1 MDMNLFEAIK
11 DRKSY
16 LKEKKIK
23 LYAFQL
29 LKALQYMHKSGIFH
43 RDIKPENILLKEDH
57 LVLADL
63 GSCKGIY
70 SKPPFTEYVSTR
82 WYRAPECI
90 MTNGYYNYK
99 MDMWGVGCVLFEIT
113 TLFPLFPGDNELD
126 QMQKIQNILGCPS
139 QEVMNQY
146 KKCSFDHVNEINIS
160 FNKKGCGIN
169 KYMPH
174 SSPEFID
181 LIMKMLNYNPEERY
195 SAKQALQH
203 PFFKD
208 LVESNST
215 ANNNSQKMPI
225 GMNTNQTTIM
235 KSFINESLSIIKS
248 TEESQNNIIIKKKG
262 KENKIPPYLL
272 PCVKRSNGDQHS
284 NRSGNDSYSEENSL
298 QQQQQQ
304 QKIKLPKLGKL
315 KFNNVPVE
323 NKNNSILEYNNNNNN
338 NNCTQYLKGVSM
350 SKKMNMLKQKYVS
363 PYSQKVIFNM
373 PKH

>member
-16 LKEKKIK
+16 LKEKIIK
-23 LYAFQL
+23 LYAYQL
-29 LKALQYMHKSGIFH
+29 LKALNYMHKSGIFH
-43 RDIKPENILLKEDH
+43 RDIKPENILLKDDH

-113 TLFPLFPGDNELD
+113 TLIPLFPGDNELD
-126 QMQKIQNILGCPS
+126 QMQKIQNVLGAPS
-139 QEVMNQY
+139 QEVLNQY
-146 KKCSFDHVNEINIS
+146 KKCSFDHVNDINVS
-160 FNKKGCGIN
+160 TTKKGCGIN
-169 KYMPH
+169 KYLSH

-181 LIMKMLNYNPEERY
+181 LILKMLNYNPEERL

-208 LVESNST
+208 ISDVNTNSKIT
-215 ANNNSQKMPI
+215 I
-225 GMNTNQTTIM
+225 GMNTNQTLM

-248 TEESQNNIIIKKKG
+248 TEDSQNNIIIQKKKLN
-262 KENKIPPYLL
+262 KDSSSKIPSYLL
-272 PCVKRSNGDQHS
+272 PSVKRNNNGEQHS
-284 NRSGNDSYSEENSL
+284 NRSGNNDSYSEENSL
-298 QQQQQQ
+298 GQQQQQPLKVKLPRLG
-304 QKIKLPKLGKL
+304 KIKYS
-315 KFNNVPVE
+315 NVGIE
-323 NKNNSILEYNNNNNN
+323 NKNNSIVDYNSN

-363 PYSQKVIFNM
+363 PYSQKVIFNL
-373 PKH
+373 PKHN

>member
-16 LKEKKIK
+16 LKEKIIK
-23 LYAFQL
+23 LYAYQL
-29 LKALQYMHKSGIFH
+29 LKALNYMHKSGIFH
-43 RDIKPENILLKEDH
+43 RDIKPENILLKDDH

-113 TLFPLFPGDNELD
+113 TLIPLFPGDNELD
-126 QMQKIQNILGCPS
+126 QMQKIQNVLGAPS
-139 QEVMNQY
+139 QEVLNQY
-146 KKCSFDHVNEINIS
+146 KKCSFDHVNDINVS
-160 FNKKGCGIN
+160 TTKKGCGIN
-169 KYMPH
+169 KYLSH

-181 LIMKMLNYNPEERY
+181 LILKMLNYNPEERL

-208 LVESNST
+208 ISDVNTNSKIT
-215 ANNNSQKMPI
+215 I
-225 GMNTNQTTIM
+225 GMNTNQTLM

-248 TEESQNNIIIKKKG
+248 TEDSQNNIIIQKKKLN
-262 KENKIPPYLL
+262 KDSSSKIPSYLL
-272 PCVKRSNGDQHS
+272 PSVKRNNNGEQHS
-284 NRSGNDSYSEENSL
+284 NRSGNNDSYSEDNSL
-298 QQQQQQ
+298 GQQQQQPLKVKLPRLG
-304 QKIKLPKLGKL
+304 KIK
-315 KFNNVPVE
+315 FSNVGIE
-323 NKNNSILEYNNNNNN
+323 NKNNSIVDYNSN

-363 PYSQKVIFNM
+363 PYSQKVIFNL
-373 PKH
+373 PKHN

>member
-1 MDMNLFEAIK
+1 MNLFESITG
-11 DRKSY
+11 RKKY

-23 LYAFQL
+23 LYAYQL

-43 RDIKPENILLKEDH
+43 RDIKPENILLKDEH

-99 MDMWGVGCVLFEIT
+99 MDIWGVGCVLFEIT

-126 QMQKIQNILGCPS
+126 QMQKIQNVLGSPS
-139 QEVMNQY
+139 QEVINQY
-146 KKCSFDHVNEINIS
+146 KKSSFDHVSDITIS
-160 FNKKGCGIN
+160 YNKKGCGIN
-169 KYMPH
+169 KYLSH

-181 LIMKMLNYNPEERY
+181 LIMKMLNYNPEERL

-208 LVESNST
+208 LAETNT
-215 ANNNSQKMPI
+215 NNSSQKQMI
-225 GMNTNQTTIM
+225 GLTANQTTLM
-235 KSFINESLSIIKS
+235 KSFVNDSLSIIKG
-248 TEESQNNIIIKKKG
+248 TEESQNNIITKKKG
-262 KENKIPPYLL
+262 MNKESSNKIPAYLL
-272 PCVKRSNGDQHS
+272 PSVKRSNGDHS
-284 NRSGNDSYSEENSL
+284 NRSGNDSFSDENSL
-298 QQQQQQ
+298 QQQQQI
-304 QKIKLPKLGKL
+304 KIKLPKLGKF
-315 KFNNVPVE
+315 KFNGGNAIE
-323 NKNNSILEYNNNNNN
+323 NKNNSIMEFNSNNN

-350 SKKMNMLKQKYVS
+350 SKKMNILKQKYVS
-363 PYSQKVIFNM
+363 PYSQKVIFNL

>member
-16 LKEKKIK
+16 LKEKIIK
-23 LYAFQL
+23 LYAYQL
-29 LKALQYMHKSGIFH
+29 LKALNYMHKSGIFH
-43 RDIKPENILLKEDH
+43 RDIKPENILLKDDH

-113 TLFPLFPGDNELD
+113 TLIPLFPGDNELD
-126 QMQKIQNILGCPS
+126 QMQKIQNVLGAPS
-139 QEVMNQY
+139 QEVLNQY
-146 KKCSFDHVNEINIS
+146 KKCSFDHVNDINVS
-160 FNKKGCGIN
+160 TTKKGCGIN
-169 KYMPH
+169 KYLSH

-181 LIMKMLNYNPEERY
+181 LILKMLNYNPEERL

-208 LVESNST
+208 ISDVNTNSKIT
-215 ANNNSQKMPI
+215 I
-225 GMNTNQTTIM
+225 GMNTNQTLM

-248 TEESQNNIIIKKKG
+248 TEDSQNNIVIKKK
-262 KENKIPPYLL
+262 KLNKDSSSKIPSYLL
-272 PCVKRSNGDQHS
+272 PSVKRNNNGEQHS
-284 NRSGNDSYSEENSL
+284 NRSGNNDSYSEENSL
-298 QQQQQQ
+298 GQQQQQPLKVKLPRLG
-304 QKIKLPKLGKL
+304 KIK
-315 KFNNVPVE
+315 FSNVGIE
-323 NKNNSILEYNNNNNN
+323 NKNNSIVDYNSN

-363 PYSQKVIFNM
+363 PYSQKVIFNL
-373 PKH
+373 PKHN

>member
-16 LKEKKIK
+16 LKEKIIK
-23 LYAFQL
+23 LYAYQL
-29 LKALQYMHKSGIFH
+29 LKALNYMHKSGIFH
-43 RDIKPENILLKEDH
+43 RDIKPENILLKDDH

-113 TLFPLFPGDNELD
+113 TLIPLFPGDNELD
-126 QMQKIQNILGCPS
+126 QMQKIQNVLGAPS
-139 QEVMNQY
+139 QEVLNQY
-146 KKCSFDHVNEINIS
+146 KKCSFDHVNDINVS
-160 FNKKGCGIN
+160 TTKKGCGIN
-169 KYMPH
+169 KYLSH

-181 LIMKMLNYNPEERY
+181 LILKMLNYNPEERL

-208 LVESNST
+208 ISDVNTNSKIT
-215 ANNNSQKMPI
+215 I
-225 GMNTNQTTIM
+225 GMNTNQTLM

-248 TEESQNNIIIKKKG
+248 TEDSQNNIIIKKK
-262 KENKIPPYLL
+262 KLNKDSSSKIPSYLL
-272 PCVKRSNGDQHS
+272 PSVKRNNNGEQHS
-284 NRSGNDSYSEENSL
+284 NRSGNNDSYSEENSL
-298 QQQQQQ
+298 GQQQQQPLKVKLPRLG
-304 QKIKLPKLGKL
+304 KIK
-315 KFNNVPVE
+315 FSNVGIE
-323 NKNNSILEYNNNNNN
+323 NKNNSIVDYNSN

-363 PYSQKVIFNM
+363 PYSQKVIFNL
-373 PKH
+373 PKHN

>member
-16 LKEKKIK
+16 LKEKIIK
-23 LYAFQL
+23 LYAYQL
-29 LKALQYMHKSGIFH
+29 LKALNYMHKSGIFH
-43 RDIKPENILLKEDH
+43 RDIKPENILLKDDH

-113 TLFPLFPGDNELD
+113 TLIPLFPGDNELD
-126 QMQKIQNILGCPS
+126 QMQKIQNVLGAPS
-139 QEVMNQY
+139 QEVLNQY
-146 KKCSFDHVNEINIS
+146 KKCSFDHVNDINVS
-160 FNKKGCGIN
+160 TTKKGCGIN
-169 KYMPH
+169 KYLSH

-181 LIMKMLNYNPEERY
+181 LILKMLNYNPEERL

-208 LVESNST
+208 ISDVNTNSKIT
-215 ANNNSQKMPI
+215 I
-225 GMNTNQTTIM
+225 GMNTNQTLM

-248 TEESQNNIIIKKKG
+248 TEDSQNNIIIQKKKLN
-262 KENKIPPYLL
+262 KDSSSKIPSYLL
-272 PCVKRSNGDQHS
+272 PSVKRNNNGEQHS
-284 NRSGNDSYSEENSL
+284 NRSGNNDSYSEENSL
-298 QQQQQQ
+298 GQQQQQPL
-304 QKIKLPKLGKL
+304 KVKLPRLGKF
-315 KFNNVPVE
+315 KFSNVGIE
-323 NKNNSILEYNNNNNN
+323 NKNNSIVDYNSN

-363 PYSQKVIFNM
+363 PYSQKVIFNL
-373 PKH
+373 PKHN

>member
-1 MDMNLFEAIK
+1 MNLFEAIK

-16 LKEKKIK
+16 LKEKIIK
-23 LYAFQL
+23 LYAYQL
-29 LKALQYMHKSGIFH
+29 LKALNYMHKSGIFH
-43 RDIKPENILLKEDH
+43 RDIKPENILLKDDH

-113 TLFPLFPGDNELD
+113 TLIPLFPGDNELD
-126 QMQKIQNILGCPS
+126 QMQKIQNVLGAPS
-139 QEVMNQY
+139 QEVLNQY
-146 KKCSFDHVNEINIS
+146 KKCSFDHVNDINVS
-160 FNKKGCGIN
+160 TTKKGCGIN
-169 KYMPH
+169 KYLSH

-181 LIMKMLNYNPEERY
+181 LILKMLNYNPEERL

-203 PFFKD
+203 HFFKD
-208 LVESNST
+208 ISDVNTNSKIT
-215 ANNNSQKMPI
+215 I
-225 GMNTNQTTIM
+225 GMNTNQTLM

-248 TEESQNNIIIKKKG
+248 TEDSQNNIIIQKKKLN
-262 KENKIPPYLL
+262 KDSSSKIPSYLL
-272 PCVKRSNGDQHS
+272 PSVKRNNNGEQHS
-284 NRSGNDSYSEENSL
+284 NRSGNNDSYSEENSL
-298 QQQQQQ
+298 GQQQQQPLKVKLPRLG
-304 QKIKLPKLGKL
+304 KIK
-315 KFNNVPVE
+315 FSNVGIE
-323 NKNNSILEYNNNNNN
+323 NKNNSIVDYNSN

-363 PYSQKVIFNM
+363 PYSQKVIFNL
-373 PKH
+373 PKHN

>member
-16 LKEKKIK
+16 LKEKIIK
-23 LYAFQL
+23 LYAYQL
-29 LKALQYMHKSGIFH
+29 LKALNYMHKSGIFH
-43 RDIKPENILLKEDH
+43 RDIKPENILLKDDH

-113 TLFPLFPGDNELD
+113 TLIPLFPGDNELD
-126 QMQKIQNILGCPS
+126 QMQKIQNVLGAPS
-139 QEVMNQY
+139 QEVLNQY
-146 KKCSFDHVNEINIS
+146 KKCSFDHVNDINVS
-160 FNKKGCGIN
+160 TTKKGCGIN
-169 KYMPH
+169 KYLSH

-181 LIMKMLNYNPEERY
+181 LILKMLNYNPEERL
-195 SAKQALQH
+195 SAKQAVQH

-208 LVESNST
+208 ISDVNTNSKIT
-215 ANNNSQKMPI
+215 I
-225 GMNTNQTTIM
+225 GMNTNQTLM

-248 TEESQNNIIIKKKG
+248 TEDSQNNIIIQKKKLN
-262 KENKIPPYLL
+262 KDSSSKIPSYLL
-272 PCVKRSNGDQHS
+272 PSVKRNNNGEQHS
-284 NRSGNDSYSEENSL
+284 NRSGNNDSYSEENSL
-298 QQQQQQ
+298 GQQQQQPLKVKLPRLG
-304 QKIKLPKLGKL
+304 KIK
-315 KFNNVPVE
+315 FSNVGIE
-323 NKNNSILEYNNNNNN
+323 NKNNSIVDYNSN

-363 PYSQKVIFNM
+363 PYSQKVIFNL
-373 PKH
+373 PKHN